1 MLPSSCGHAQS
12 TISLGKFSKQYPDK
26 NSMPCSMRNGSTD
39 SRVATLSGG
48 SCQDCPWSWTKVAN
62 AGKSLYRSTMKSKY
76 LPASWA
82 RFRTGRTCVDTL
94 RQAERLC
101 WIVWMWSLEPP
112 FFNDERTTISLNGPV
127 GTIASS
133 SQVSGSMW
141 CATTSVPFPAERGTT
156 LVDPSVPSPR
166 SGLGRTAQTH
176 NSNAFKARR
185 AQETRT
191 GTLPCMSNGQ
201 SEV

>member
-26 NSMPCSMRNGSTD
+26 NSMPCSMLNGSTD
-39 SRVATLSGG
+39 SRAATLSGG
-48 SCQDCPWSWTKVAN
+48 SCQSCPWSWTKVAN
-62 AGKSLYRSTMKSKY
+62 SGKSSYRSMMNSKY
-76 LPASWA
+76 LPASRA
-82 RFRTGRTCVDTL
+82 RFRTKRTCADTL
-94 RQAERLC
+94 RKAERS
-101 WIVWMWSLEPP
+101 WMWSLASSEPL
-112 FFNDERTTISLNGPV
+112 DDVRTTTSLNGPA